1 MGEIVINSQDHKLY
15 IIEEVEH
22 GEATVRELTEEDI
35 AKLPE
40 AQQHVIRSLQ
50 LQAKALQELAI
61 ISSQAAQEMEKL
73 QCLCDAER
81 EWRHEIKQWVM
92 QGWGYKPKLNPAARK
107 PHRVKTY
114 WHRTRSFCVRR
125 KCY

>member
-1 MGEIVINSQDHKLY
+1 MGEIVMNSQDRKLY
-15 IIEEVEH
+15 IIEEVEN
-22 GEATVRELTEEDI
+22 GEAKARELTEEDI
-35 AKLPE
+35 AKLTE
-40 AQQHVIRSLQ
+40 AQQHIIRSLQ

-61 ISSQAAQEMEKL
+61 ISSQAAQEMETL
-73 QCLCDAER
+73 QYLCDAER

-107 PHRVKTY
+107 PHRAKTY

-125 KCY
+125 GYH